1 MGWSIEGTESTFGDC
16 WFRLL
21 KQIYLFL
28 FYVTYSLET
37 EQGTELEM

>member
-1 MGWSIEGTESTFGDC
+1 MGWSIEATESTFGDC

-21 KQIYLFL
+21 KQICLFL
-28 FYVTYSLET
+28 FYVIYSLET